1 MQCNYLDDDQS
12 TWLIRG
18 FKDVSLDV
26 EFKFYHINCNNVVM
40 TNDFLGLIR
49 DKQLGDPTLICT
61 RELLGTNQ
69 VKDFSVDPD
78 GMQRLREKLFS
89 FAQD

>member
-1 MQCNYLDDDQS
+1 
-12 TWLIRG
+12 
-18 FKDVSLDV
+18 
-26 EFKFYHINCNNVVM
+26 M